1 MTSINTNVAAMTA
14 LQTLQTT
21 NKMMD
26 ETQNRISTGFRVSEA
41 KDNAAYWSIST
52 GMRSDN
58 NAMSAVMDSLGIGA
72 ATVDAAYTGINSAKD
87 VLDEI
92 KAKLTTATGEGVDKS
107 KVQDEISQLQLQ
119 LRTIAASSSF
129 SGQNW
134 LSNTDAGTEKSI
146 VSSLSRD
153 AAGKISIG
161 TIKVDIDTIRLVSG
175 GAGLLDKPID
185 IDQYAAGTGT
195 SAVEGGAVDIAG
207 ETISFSISQNGAAAR
222 TVAINEQ
229 TLIDAGLTGTEIKS
243 DADLKA
249 VYRQALSDAGIS
261 GIDVAIATTALAGP
275 PPVAVGDVTFTS
287 LEPFTV
293 GPASTTLDATGL
305 AGSIDVSALG
315 LGVSGTNLPVDASA
329 LGGFSTSVLDID
341 IGAVGI
347 TSDQIQAYIKV
358 VDEALSQ
365 VTTAGS
371 SLGAVQNRIE
381 MQTTF
386 VSKLMDTIDKGVGI
400 LVDADMTEESTRLK
414 ALQTQQQLGVQAL
427 SIANSSSQAILQLFQ
442 N

>member
-14 LQTLQTT
+14 LQTLQST
-21 NKMMD
+21 NQMMD

-41 KDNAAYWSIST
+41 KDNAAYWSIAT

-58 NAMSAVMDSLGIGA
+58 KAMSAVSDSLGIGA

-92 KAKLTTATGEGVDKS
+92 KAKLTTATGEGVDRS
-107 KVQDEISQLQLQ
+107 KVQDEISQLQEQ

-134 LSNTDAGTEKSI
+134 LSNTEAGTEKSI

-153 AAGKISIG
+153 AEGKISIG
-161 TIKVDIDTIRLVSG
+161 TIKVDIESIRLISG
-175 GAGLLDKPID
+175 GAGILDKSID
-185 IDQYAAGTGT
+185 IDQYAAATGT
-195 SAVEGGAVDIAG
+195 STVDTGGAIDIG
-207 ETISFSISQNGAAAR
+207 TDTVSFSISQNGAAAR
-222 TVAINEQ
+222 TVEITAQ
-229 TLIDAGLTGTEIKS
+229 TLIDAGLTTTEIKS
-243 DADLKA
+243 DSDLKA
-249 VYRQALSDAGIS
+249 VYRQALSDAGID
-261 GIDVAIATTALAGP
+261 GIDVSIATTAVAGP
-275 PPVAVGDVTFTS
+275 PAVAVGDVSFTS
-287 LEPFTV
+287 LEAFTV
-293 GPASTTLDATGL
+293 GPATSTA
-305 AGSIDVSALG
+305 AGGGAGTVGVAGLG
-315 LGVSGTNLPVDASA
+315 LGVSGTNLPVDAIASGA
-329 LGGFSTSVLDID
+329 FSTTILDID
-341 IGAVGI
+341 ISATGL
-347 TSDQIQAYIKV
+347 TSEEVQAYIKV

-371 SLGAVQNRIE
+371 NLGAAQNRID
-381 MQTTF
+381 MQTQF
-386 VSKLMDTIDKGVGI
+386 VSKLMDTIDKGVGT

-427 SIANSSSQAILQLFQ
+427 SIANTSSQAILQLFQ